1 MPTLGDVPLCA
12 YSTALI
18 GLQLEC
24 LSESECVEAVDV
36 LGSIPAAL
44 VLAAGLAL
52 LLLGGHWLVQ
62 GAVTIA
68 RALGVSTLMIGLTVV
83 AFGTSSP
90 ELAFNLIAALGG
102 NSDLSFGNV
111 IGSNIA
117 NIALVLGLSALVTP
131 LPVHSRVIWREIP
144 LLVFIALALLGAAYL
159 RYPGSES
166 APAVPWAFGR
176 LEGGVMLLAF
186 AVAVGIWFQAS
197 RREAHDALASVSE
210 EEARE
215 TQVASRP
222 LAVVLFLL
230 GLGSL
235 VLGGKLA
242 ENGAV
247 RLARWAGVSDALIG
261 LTVVALATSLPE
273 IVTSVVAARKGH
285 GDLAVG
291 NVVGSNVFNV
301 LLILGITSVA
311 APVHI
316 PPGRGWW
323 DLGFHALLTALLF
336 PLATTGENSVKR
348 AEGALLVSLYASY
361 MIWSVWWELG

>member
-1 MPTLGDVPLCA
+1 MG
-12 YSTALI
+12 STVTEL
-18 GLQLEC
+18 LQWFPAG
-24 LSESECVEAVDV
+24 VV
-36 LGSIPAAL
+36 LG
-44 VLAAGLAL
+44 VGLAM
-52 LLLGGHWLVQ
+52 LLLGGHWLVR

-68 RALGVSTLMIGLTVV
+68 QALGISTLMIGLTVV

-117 NIALVLGLSALVTP
+117 NIALVLGLSALVAP

-144 LLVFIALALLGAAYL
+144 LLGLIALALLGAAWGRKYF
-159 RYPGSES
+159 S
-166 APAVPWAFGR
+166 PAGALWSFGR
-176 LEGGVMLLAF
+176 VEGVIMLVAFVLAT
-186 AVAVGIWFQAS
+186 AIWFQAS
-197 RREAHDALASVSE
+197 RREARDSLVEISE
-210 EEARE
+210 EEVEE
-215 TQVASRP
+215 TKAPS
-222 LAVVLFLL
+222 LMAALVLFVL
-230 GLGSL
+230 GLACL
-235 VLGGKLA
+235 VGGGKLA

-261 LTVVALATSLPE
+261 LTLVALATSFPE
-273 IVTSVVAARKGH
+273 VVTSVVATRKGH

-301 LLILGITSVA
+301 LLILGITTTV

-323 DLGFHALLTALLF
+323 DLGFHAVLTFLLF
-336 PLATTGENSVKR
+336 PLATTGGNNVKR
-348 AEGALLVSLYASY
+348 AEGALLVTLYAGY
-361 MIWSVWWELG
+361 LIWSVWWELGA